1 MLKLSGSLRKLNEE
15 HAPKL
20 FEKVEEDIEYLQS
33 FQNATWHERLQDPHY
48 MKIRRLYE
56 DNYCPSQWHHY
67 FSLDNQLKY
76 CLLRVQID
84 DILTKNYIYYD
95 KQ

>member
-1 MLKLSGSLRKLNEE
+1 MEDIGQVVVRLMLKLSGSLRKLNEE

-56 DNYCPSQWHHY
+56 DTTARANGTTIFPSTT
-67 FSLDNQLKY
+67 SSSIA
-76 CLLRVQID
+76 CCACR
-84 DILTKNYIYYD
+84 
-95 KQ
+95 